1 MKTSIELKNMR
12 FFAYHG
18 VLPQERII
26 GNEFLVNLKIETD
39 FSRALDSDNVND
51 TLNYAEVYDLVKIEM
66 KQPSGLLEHVA
77 GRIFNKLKT
86 HFSQIKTLEVR
97 LAKLN
102 PPVAGEVEM
111 AEIVVSD

>member
-18 VLPQERII
+18 VLPQERVI
-26 GNEFLVNLKIETD
+26 GNEFVVNLKIETD
-39 FSRALDSDNVND
+39 FSKAMASDDVKD

-66 KQPSGLLEHVA
+66 QQPSDLLEHIA
-77 GRIFNKLKT
+77 GRIFNILKT

-102 PPVAGEVEM
+102 PPVAGEV
-111 AEIVVSD
+111 AAVEIVVSD